1 MEEVREELI
10 RKLTS
15 QSKQMRLKILDIA
28 GKCENT
34 HVPSA
39 MSCCD
44 IVTALYFHYMNFDP
58 ASIQAEDRDRFILSA
73 GHKSMVQ
80 YAALNML
87 GVIPDE
93 MIDTIEKYDSP
104 LAGHPI
110 YKKCPGIEA
119 STGSLGHGLSIAC
132 GMAQAGKMDGKDYRV
147 YCVVGDGESNEGSI
161 WEAAMSASKYQLD
174 NLVVILDSNK
184 MSATYPI
191 SMPML
196 DLKAKFE
203 SFGFACQEINGN
215 SMAEV
220 VDALE
225 KLPYETGKPN
235 AIIANTIKG
244 YGIPFATN
252 ISKWHAAYW
261 SPEKVA
267 EAKAL
272 IEAME
277 G

>member
-1 MEEVREELI
+1 MKEREALI
-10 RKLTS
+10 KELTS
-15 QSKQMRLKILDIA
+15 KSKEMRLKILDIA
-28 GKCENT
+28 GKCDNT

-44 IVTALYFHYMNFDP
+44 IVTALYFHYMNYDP
-58 ASIQAEDRDRFILSA
+58 SNTLAEDRDRFILSA

-104 LAGHPI
+104 LAGHPV

-119 STGSLGHGLSIAC
+119 STGSLGHGLSIAA
-132 GMAQAGKMDGKDYRV
+132 GMAQAAKMDGKDYKV
-147 YCVVGDGESNEGSI
+147 YVVVGDGESNEGSI
-161 WEAAMSASKYQLD
+161 WEAAMSAAKYQLD
-174 NLVVILDSNK
+174 NLVLILDSNK

-191 SMPML
+191 SMPMT
-196 DLKAKFE
+196 DYKAALE
-203 SFGFACQEINGN
+203 SFGFACKEINGN
-215 SMAEV
+215 NMAEV

-225 KLPYETGKPN
+225 AIPYTEGKPN

-252 ISKWHAAYW
+252 TSKWHAAFW
-261 SPEKVA
+261 SQEKVE
-267 EAKAL
+267 EAKKC
-272 IEAME
+272 IEEME